1 MHLNICQQKISSP
14 SPRPPAS
21 THLLAP
27 LGLSGMDT
35 QEMGSRLFE
44 SDYFTCMGSNFNVG
58 EYVNNINI
66 VADSINMASFQQKL
80 LLKGSEESIEYFT
93 RILKQVKDKAG
104 YNTATAIIEALD
116 HWGSY
121 GTTAAK
127 CEALER

>member
-1 MHLNICQQKISSP
+1 MLKDTKHLSVRTRRVAWVQTLMLVK
-14 SPRPPAS
+14 
-21 THLLAP
+21 
-27 LGLSGMDT
+27 
-35 QEMGSRLFE
+35 
-44 SDYFTCMGSNFNVG
+44 
-58 EYVNNINI
+58 NINI

>member
-1 MHLNICQQKISSP
+1 M
-14 SPRPPAS
+14 
-21 THLLAP
+21 
-27 LGLSGMDT
+27 
-35 QEMGSRLFE
+35 
-44 SDYFTCMGSNFNVG
+44 
-58 EYVNNINI
+58 
-66 VADSINMASFQQKL
+66 
-80 LLKGSEESIEYFT
+80 KGSEESIEYFT